1 MKKPAKC
8 ISVQAARVLQD
19 NWAETRKPAIDKALG
34 YEDAREVFYTIEE
47 LEEFLNYVKV
57 ESEKQGISKAGIR
70 IYLAAYNNDSSNK
83 ATVFLAPTM
92 SDDKN
97 SNNNYT
103 IDPFNE
109 GQSGWPPKNY

>member
-8 ISVQAARVLQD
+8 VTVESARVLQD
-19 NWAETRKPAIDKALG
+19 TWVETRKPAIDQALG
-34 YEDAREVFYTIEE
+34 YEDARSVFYTLEE
-47 LEEFLNYVKV
+47 LEEFLNYVKE
-57 ESEKQGISKAGIR
+57 ESEKQGISKPGIR
-70 IYLAAYNNDSSNK
+70 IYFAAYNNNTSNK

-92 SDDKN
+92 GDDKN

-109 GQSGWPPKNY
+109 GQSGWPPKIY